1 MFCLTYLSSVCHG
14 VSFVKNN
21 DLEGGTW
28 LTAVCVCMCVET
40 FEHDEDGMYTS
51 EEWRS
56 TQEMKDNYNYFFY
69 ENLMQQKI

>member
-1 MFCLTYLSSVCHG
+1 MADRC
-14 VSFVKNN
+14 
-21 DLEGGTW
+21 
-28 LTAVCVCMCVET
+28 VCVCVET

-56 TQEMKDNYNYFFY
+56 TQEMKENYNYFFN